1 MAQICVY
8 LGSRQGEDPRFLE
21 DTRAFGRR
29 LAERGHGL
37 VYGGA
42 SVGLMGAL
50 ADATLEAGG
59 QVIGVMPHHLVD
71 RELAHDGLTELV
83 RVGDMHER
91 KAQMAANA
99 DAFVMLPG
107 GIGTLEE
114 FFETWTWRYLGLH
127 AKPIGILDTCAFYR
141 PLLTFLHAGVEQGFL
156 DTATL
161 DTLISAD
168 TPDALL
174 EALEARLDK
183 R

>member
-71 RELAHDGLTELV
+71 RELAHAGLTELI
-83 RVGDMHER
+83 RVG
-91 KAQMAANA
+91 
-99 DAFVMLPG
+99 
-107 GIGTLEE
+107 
-114 FFETWTWRYLGLH
+114 ETR
-127 AKPIGILDTCAFYR
+127 
-141 PLLTFLHAGVEQGFL
+141 
-156 DTATL
+156 
-161 DTLISAD
+161 
-168 TPDALL
+168 
-174 EALEARLDK
+174 
-183 R
+183 